1 MWINKEKYE
10 LLSRKASLYD
20 RHESTISKLQRFSNS
35 DECYH
40 GNGILI
46 MGSHKW
52 KSLVEEI
59 NAVEQKF
66 NDIIKQRD
74 WYKLQYE
81 ELLKA
86 KSKDDVE
93 NG

>member
-1 MWINKEKYE
+1 MWVNKEKYE
-10 LLSRKASLYD
+10 RIIRKASLYD
-20 RHESTISKLQRFSNS
+20 RYESTISKLQRFSNS
-35 DECYH
+35 NECHH
-40 GNGILI
+40 GNGMII
-46 MGSHKW
+46 IGSRKW
-52 KSLVEEI
+52 KSLVEEM

-81 ELLKA
+81 ELLKLQ
-86 KSKDDVE
+86 SKEDIS